1 MRDWPAALRRGG
13 DWPWTVQ
20 EAPHDLMWARIL
32 QHVDETGR
40 CASIR
45 VLAEALATT
54 KYSVEAA
61 LGAHRSEWQ
70 TLRDAL
76 GEVDE

>member
-1 MRDWPAALRRGG
+1 
-13 DWPWTVQ
+13 VV
-20 EAPHDLMWARIL
+20 WARIL

-45 VLAEALATT
+45 GLAEVLATS